1 MADPRTDLPSQIVW
15 DVEQTAAALGIN
27 SRTLQRLA
35 ETGEGPPRLQLSLR
49 RVGYLRSDVQSWL
62 EQRRTVRARAA

>member
-15 DVEQTAAALGIN
+15 DVGQTASALGIN
-27 SRTLQRLA
+27 TRTLQRLD

-49 RVGYLRSDVQSWL
+49 RVGYLRSDVLSWL